1 MSYIHFWEHFW
12 ELTRHVYFDIYIIHN
27 TFDMRDIQPSY
38 DIFIGL
44 SEMGYAMVYRY
55 TLQMAYLMG
64 HRHHIFRQTQFCRE
78 RSHNRM
84 GYNGIS

>member
-1 MSYIHFWEHFW
+1 MYISI
-12 ELTRHVYFDIYIIHN
+12 YIYIIHN

-55 TLQMAYLMG
+55 TLQMAHLMG
-64 HRHHIFRQTQFCRE
+64 HRHHIFIQWDIIGYDCTFCNPFK
-78 RSHNRM
+78 SPFD
-84 GYNGIS
+84 GLLD